1 VSSDDALIFAQALS
15 PGGMQAPCASRGFRA
30 VLGTRSVSAGT
41 AWAAALGLQGLLVAQ
56 GRSGEAV
63 RFLDSV
69 RTALSVKAYSIAAL
83 SVHADSAFAGMAR
96 EGAAFATSQF
106 GPHYERAPV
115 RPSWVFGQFEAW
127 QGNRA
132 ILEALVLRLATLA
145 AESSSPVTRLASA
158 SLSARLTLVRG
169 DTASAVAQLLALPI
183 VAPRDSLSW
192 EYFEPLAP
200 DRLTLARLLLA
211 RGRPAEALK
220 QAAVFDQPQPVV
232 FLAFLRQSLEIR
244 ALAAEQMGQPGLA
257 RGLRARLRAL
267 DEGRSAS
274 R

>member
-1 VSSDDALIFAQALS
+1 
-15 PGGMQAPCASRGFRA
+15 
-30 VLGTRSVSAGT
+30 
-41 AWAAALGLQGLLVAQ
+41 
-56 GRSGEAV
+56 
-63 RFLDSV
+63 
-69 RTALSVKAYSIAAL
+69 
-83 SVHADSAFAGMAR
+83 
-96 EGAAFATSQF
+96 
-106 GPHYERAPV
+106 
-115 RPSWVFGQFEAW
+115 
-127 QGNRA
+127 
-132 ILEALVLRLATLA
+132 LVLRLATLA